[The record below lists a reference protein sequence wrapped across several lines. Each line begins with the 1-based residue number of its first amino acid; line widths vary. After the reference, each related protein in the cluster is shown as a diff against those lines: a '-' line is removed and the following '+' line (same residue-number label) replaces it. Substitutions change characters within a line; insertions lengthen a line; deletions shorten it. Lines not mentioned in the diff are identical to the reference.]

1 MSQLRDSEVSQT
13 NGIWSAA
20 ERGDASRVKKLL
32 EDGKDVNG
40 RNCLGCTPL
49 LYACGS
55 GNLETVCSSFISA
68 KCFGKLSVL
77 TGQSAIGTLRY

>member
-1 MSQLRDSEVSQT
+1 MSRDTSNT
-13 NGIWSAA
+13 IWSAA
-20 ERGDASRVKKLL
+20 ERGDTAKVKSLL

-55 GNLETVCSSFISA
+55 GNVETV
-68 KCFGKLSVL
+68 G
-77 TGQSAIGTLRY
+77 